1 MYMDNNV
8 KAYNLAQRAIS
19 DLKTAAHLI
28 LSNSNEPLTNATLGR
43 KLGIYHGHS
52 GQHEGHISRVVLG
65 LMESE
70 GVVIQDK
77 ETKKWQIKSNE

>member
-1 MYMDNNV
+1 MNNNV

-19 DLKTAAHLI
+19 DLKTAVHLV
-28 LSNSNEPLTNATLGR
+28 LSNSDEPLTNAGIGR

-70 GVVIQDK
+70 GVVLQDK
-77 ETKKWQIKSNE
+77 NTKKWQIKNNE